1 MATEKKP
8 ARSTGKKSAAKKAE
22 EKNIEEEK
30 KKFQQKLIA
39 LKELAKSKKNVLEL
53 GEINNFLADVQLDE
67 EKTEKVID
75 LLELSL
81 IHILFTAR
89 EREHLLPQWKNRL
102 MRLL

>member
-53 GEINNFLADVQLDE
+53 GEINNFLADVQLV
-67 EKTEKVID
+67 KKRRKR
-75 LLELSL
+75 LSICL
-81 IHILFTAR
+81 RQAV
-89 EREHLLPQWKNRL
+89 L
-102 MRLL
+102 MY